1 MSYVEGLGSIVVPSF
16 NKYTH
21 KTLSFAH
28 LAREGNQRLFI
39 GYIVFSVSCLHGAF
53 EWPYWQ

>member
-1 MSYVEGLGSIVVPSF
+1 MGYVEGLVVDRCTELI
-16 NKYTH
+16 NKLTRPY
-21 KTLSFAH
+21 LAH

>member
-1 MSYVEGLGSIVVPSF
+1 MGYVEGLVVDCCTELI
-16 NKYTH
+16 NKLTRPY
-21 KTLSFAH
+21 LAH